1 MAKKSMD
8 KPAHKLPT
16 GPKPER
22 VTIGEDWETAVGK
35 ALKKEKPAQGW
46 PSPDKNKKD

>member
-1 MAKKSMD
+1 MAKKSTD

-22 VTIGEDWETAVGK
+22 VTIANDWESAVGE
-35 ALKKEKPAQGW
+35 ALKKPKPQDGW
-46 PSPDKNKKD
+46 PKADKDD